1 MGAQNVTNR
10 MTVHGSENATPNLYT
25 ADDSAV
31 EVLKPDLPCIPGT
44 GFHEY

>member
-1 MGAQNVTNR
+1 
-10 MTVHGSENATPNLYT
+10 MTDGMKVHGSENATPNLYT

-31 EVLKPDLPCIPGT
+31 KVLKPKDLPCIPGT